1 MTAALCF
8 QGVCKD
14 DLDKVLNDF
23 YLLKQLIM
31 TVVCKILTSN
41 YNKKLQNHNEY
52 EWKVSPMPNKL
63 QSRTEPFLWNDRRR
77 QWKI

>member
-1 MTAALCF
+1 MLLTIYFVVAWKGVAKQNVLVKKMTAALCF

-31 TVVCKILTSN
+31 TVVSISMHDTNLE
-41 YNKKLQNHNEY
+41 L
-52 EWKVSPMPNKL
+52 
-63 QSRTEPFLWNDRRR
+63 
-77 QWKI
+77 II

>member
-1 MTAALCF
+1 MLVKKMTAALCF

-31 TVVCKILTSN
+31 TVVLISMHDTNLE
-41 YNKKLQNHNEY
+41 L
-52 EWKVSPMPNKL
+52 
-63 QSRTEPFLWNDRRR
+63 
-77 QWKI
+77 II